1 MAGRSKYKSKYQSN
15 PFAPQPN
22 EANQQSTS
30 VIRRES
36 EPNPFLPSYNEESSA
51 GHNED
56 HPLLADSR
64 TVSVVATDRKRST
77 VGTVCSLC
85 FVLPYIAL
93 VVAPLVVIGFL
104 APSVET
110 KWQASCGI
118 VIIGEAIITTLAIG
132 LLLAALIKTI
142 RGKW

>member
-1 MAGRSKYKSKYQSN
+1 MAGSSKYKSKYQYN

-36 EPNPFLPSYNEESSA
+36 EPNPFLPSYNEETSA

-64 TVSVVATDRKRST
+64 TVVATGLTRST
-77 VGTVCSLC
+77 FGTVCSLC

-118 VIIGEAIITTLAIG
+118 VIIGEAIITILAIG
-132 LLLAALIKTI
+132 LILAALIKTV

>member
-30 VIRRES
+30 VVRRES
-36 EPNPFLPSYNEESSA
+36 EPNPFLPSYNEESSD

-56 HPLLADSR
+56 HPLLADSQ
-64 TVSVVATDRKRST
+64 TVVAAGRSRST

-132 LLLAALIKTI
+132 LILAALIKTV